1 VAGGIVFTIV
11 MAIGIP
17 VGVMLAG
24 ALWSAI
30 FGWVSSEQA
39 QADAEVAAGG

>member
-1 VAGGIVFTIV
+1 MAGGIVFAIV

-39 QADAEVAAGG
+39 GADADVAGEG